1 MTVLTGFQ
9 PSTDPTGNQFLSALV
24 AMIPILAMLI
34 TLGGLRWRAHYAGL
48 FSWALACVVAVAVF
62 KMPVAMVAATSAEGF
77 LYGIFPIVWI
87 LLAAIWMYQ
96 VTVISGRFDDLRRT
110 FYLISDDTRVL
121 GLLIAFCFGG
131 LLEALAGFGAP
142 VAITTVMLIAIGF
155 SKLRAAIVALL
166 ANTVPV
172 AFGAVGLPVLMA
184 AKTADMDVYQ
194 IAPITG
200 RITAILC
207 IVVPFLLL
215 AVMDGKVG
223 VKQCWPF
230 GLVVGLT
237 FGITKWIISGS
248 ALYNLTEV
256 FSAVVSVVV
265 AIAFTRVWKPAGSAE
280 ARPRVGAPLVPAVEG
295 EPVEA
300 QSTDASDL
308 TRQRIFMA
316 VVPYVLVIVVFAIAN
331 LAPVAKFAKS
341 LDVKIP
347 WPVVSGQLLDS
358 AGKASSHQTYTFSWA
373 STPGI
378 LLALVAILVGLI
390 YKVSMKDLFG
400 ELVVNAKKMKFT
412 VLTIGS
418 VVALAYVMG
427 DSGQTLALGMWIAG
441 AGAVY
446 PFLAP
451 ILGWIGTYVTGSDTS
466 ANILFSGLQ
475 AGVGDQ
481 IGHKAL
487 LVGSNAAGGVVGK
500 MISPQSL
507 AIAAT
512 AMSLA
517 GSEST
522 VLRKVIGWSLGL
534 LVVLCLVSGLMSTPV
549 LAWVLP

>member
-48 FSWALACVVAVAVF
+48 FSWGLACIVAVAVF
-62 KMPVAMVAATSAEGF
+62 KMPIAMVAATSAEGF

-184 AKTADMDVYQ
+184 AKTADMDVYA

-207 IVVPFLLL
+207 LVVPFLLL
-215 AVMDGKVG
+215 AVMDGKHG

-280 ARPRVGAPLVPAVEG
+280 ARPRVGAPLVPEVEG
-295 EPVEA
+295 GPVEA

-347 WPVVSGQLLDS
+347 WPVLTGELLDS

-378 LLALVAILVGLI
+378 LLAFVAILVGLI

-441 AGAVY
+441 AGVIY

-517 GSEST
+517 GAEST

>member
-48 FSWALACVVAVAVF
+48 FSWALACIVAVAVF

-215 AVMDGKVG
+215 AVMDGKHG

-265 AIAFTRVWKPAGSAE
+265 AIAFTRVWKPVGSAE
-280 ARPRVGAPLVPAVEG
+280 ARPRVGAPLVPEVEG

-347 WPVVSGQLLDS
+347 WPVLSGQLLDS
-358 AGKASSHQTYTFSWA
+358 VGKASSHQTYTFSWA

-378 LLALVAILVGLI
+378 LLAFVAILVGLI